1 MEQKL
6 FFLNI
11 FLTNL
16 DVTGLKSVADE
27 MSGLNSIVKLSIRN
41 LASNKLFIMR
51 GKLGQTIFIG
61 VFLTSVH
68 SFLDCI
74 YTRLP

>member
-1 MEQKL
+1 L
-6 FFLNI
+6 GL
-11 FLTNL
+11 
-16 DVTGLKSVADE
+16 TGLKSVVDE
-27 MSGLNSIVKLSIRN
+27 MGGLNSIVKLSIRN

-51 GKLGQTIFIG
+51 EELGKTIFIG
-61 VFLTSVH
+61 IFLISVH